1 MTDIFPSPHFIM
13 LQRFLPDGPKKST
26 MHYQIFRNKNST
38 EEEFQLIHQLYK
50 KVVGED
56 KVLCELA
63 QRNLNAEI
71 FVNGEMHP
79 RLEKGPLFFQKV
91 VRKVIR
97 EHWEREKAAKREI
110 WPARQQL
117 PSSAT
122 VSTEDAE
129 MCSSLSCRVD
139 ESGLAW

>member
-1 MTDIFPSPHFIM
+1 M

-38 EEEFQLIHQLYK
+38 DEQFRLISELYD
-50 KVVGED
+50 KVVRED

-71 FVNGEMHP
+71 FVSGEMHP
-79 RLEKGPLFFQKV
+79 RLEKGPLFFQRV
-91 VRKVIR
+91 ARKTIR
-97 EHWEREKAAKREI
+97 EHWEREKAAKKEI

-117 PSSAT
+117 PSSA
-122 VSTEDAE
+122 VLNNDDAE
-129 MCSSLSCRVD
+129 LCSGLSCQTN
-139 ESGLAW
+139 EAGLAW

>member
-1 MTDIFPSPHFIM
+1 M

-38 EEEFQLIHQLYK
+38 DEEFQLIHQLYK

-56 KVLCELA
+56 KALCELA

-97 EHWEREKAAKREI
+97 EHWEREKAAKKEI

-117 PSSAT
+117 PGEAAMS
-122 VSTEDAE
+122 EDDAL
-129 MCSSLSCRVD
+129 MCDSLVCRND
-139 ESGLAW
+139 DAGLVW

>member
-1 MTDIFPSPHFIM
+1 
-13 LQRFLPDGPKKST
+13 
-26 MHYQIFRNKNST
+26 MHYQIFRNKDST
-38 EEEFQLIHQLYK
+38 EEQFRLIADLYN

-79 RLEKGPLFFQKV
+79 RLEKGPLYFQKV
-91 VRKVIR
+91 NRTVIR
-97 EHWEREKAAKREI
+97 EHFDREKAAGREI

-117 PSSAT
+117 PSGAVTSN
-122 VSTEDAE
+122 EDVE
-129 MCSSLSCRVD
+129 LCSSLSCQSK
-139 ESGLAW
+139 EGGLDW

>member
-1 MTDIFPSPHFIM
+1 M
-13 LQRFLPDGPKKST
+13 LQRFLPAGPKNST

-38 EEEFQLIHQLYK
+38 EEDFQLIHQLYK

-63 QRNLNAEI
+63 QKNLNAEV

-91 VRKVIR
+91 TRKIIR
-97 EHWEREKAAKREI
+97 EHFERENTAKKEI
-110 WPARQQL
+110 WPARQLL
-117 PSSAT
+117 PTSAALSS
-122 VSTEDAE
+122 EDADL
-129 MCSSLSCRVD
+129 CSGLSCRTN
-139 ESGLAW
+139 EEGLAW

>member
-1 MTDIFPSPHFIM
+1 
-13 LQRFLPDGPKKST
+13 
-26 MHYQIFRNKNST
+26 MHYQIFRNKTST
-38 EEEFQLIHQLYK
+38 EEDFQLIHQLYK

-63 QRNLNAEI
+63 QTNLNAEI

-97 EHWEREKAAKREI
+97 EHREKEQAAKKKI

-117 PSSAT
+117 PSSA
-122 VSTEDAE
+122 VASNEDAE
-129 MCSSLSCRVD
+129 MCSSLPCQA
-139 ESGLAW
+139 EEAGLAW